1 MRQKLS
7 AILLATTM
15 LALTSTAHAQAMSA
29 EEAAALRAELAALKA
44 QVNTL
49 EARLDAATG
58 QPGAAPAPVATP
70 APVPAPSVTAKPA
83 TEIAW
88 KGAPELKTADGW
100 SFKPRGRMQVD
111 LTSIDTPPGVTDTHG
126 GVGTEFRRVYLGFE
140 GKIPGG
146 FGYRAEAD
154 VANSGVELADVYMTY
169 TTGPLT
175 ITAGQQKPF
184 WSLEELTSDLFT
196 SMLERAAFTQAFG
209 FERRV
214 GMSAQYK
221 GKAFLVQGGVFG
233 DNANDLLSD
242 ADNSVSLDARA
253 IWMPKFGDAQLHLGG
268 SGHWRNVNDAPG
280 GVRYSP
286 RPFVHTTNT
295 RILDTGAFNASSER
309 GLGLEGAALV
319 GPFHFASEGFWQT
332 ARRPGFADPTF
343 FGGYAEVG
351 YVLTRGDARAYKD
364 GAFDRLA
371 PSRPI
376 NAGGPGA
383 IEINA
388 RYDYLDL
395 NDAGI
400 IGGRQRTLGV
410 SLVWAPIS
418 YVRITANYGRL
429 MFDDAVIAAANGDR
443 DYSADAFGLRTQ
455 LDF

>member
-1 MRQKLS
+1 MRHILS
-7 AILLATTM
+7 ATLLATTM
-15 LALTSTAHAQAMSA
+15 LSLPATAHAQAMTA

-49 EARLDAATG
+49 EARLDAAEAQQT
-58 QPGAAPAPVATP
+58 APVATP
-70 APVPAPSVTAKPA
+70 APSRAPAAPAVTAKPA

-88 KGAPELKTADGW
+88 KGAPEIKTADGW
-100 SFKPRGRMQVD
+100 SFKPRGRLQIDVA
-111 LTSIDTPPGVTDTHG
+111 SIDTPAGVTGTHG
-126 GVGTEFRRVYLGFE
+126 GVGTEFRRAYIGFE

-146 FGYRAEAD
+146 FGYRVEAD
-154 VANSGVELADVYMTY
+154 LANNSVDLTDVYMTY
-169 TTGPLT
+169 GTGPLT
-175 ITAGQQKPF
+175 ITAGQHKPF
-184 WSLEELTSDLFT
+184 WSLDEMTSDLFT

-214 GMSAQYK
+214 GLSAQYK
-221 GKAFLVQGGVFG
+221 AKALLLQGGVFG
-233 DNANDLLSD
+233 DNANDLISD
-242 ADNSVSLDARA
+242 SNNAVSFDGRVV
-253 IWMPKFGDAQLHLGG
+253 WMPKFGQTQLHIGG
-268 SGHWRNVNDAPG
+268 SGHWRNINDAPA
-280 GVRYSP
+280 VRYAP
-286 RPFVHTTNT
+286 RPFVHTTNS
-295 RILDTGAFNASSER
+295 RIIDTGSFAATSER
-309 GLGLEGAALV
+309 GLGLEAAAMI
-319 GPFHFASEGFWQT
+319 GPFHAAGEGFWQT
-332 ARRPGFADPTF
+332 VRRPGFADPTF

-351 YVLTRGDARAYKD
+351 YVLTRGDARTYKD

-418 YVRITANYGRL
+418 YVRLSANYGRL
-429 MFDDAVIAAANGDR
+429 KFDDAAIGTPTGDR

-455 LDF
+455 IDF